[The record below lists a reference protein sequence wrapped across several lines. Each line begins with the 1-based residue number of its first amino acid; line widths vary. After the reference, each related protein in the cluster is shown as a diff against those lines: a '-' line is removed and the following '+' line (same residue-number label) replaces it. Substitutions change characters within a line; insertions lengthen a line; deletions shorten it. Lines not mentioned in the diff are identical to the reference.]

1 MQVNLKLLKSN
12 PEPTDRARSEGA
24 TIVRMLPE
32 RAEDVVVELV
42 VCRPISRRW
51 EEDQRLYLDSHTQ
64 ELDLISGL
72 LLSQD

>member
-1 MQVNLKLLKSN
+1 
-12 PEPTDRARSEGA
+12 
-24 TIVRMLPE
+24 
-32 RAEDVVVELV
+32 VELV
-42 VCRPISRRW
+42 VCRLISRRW